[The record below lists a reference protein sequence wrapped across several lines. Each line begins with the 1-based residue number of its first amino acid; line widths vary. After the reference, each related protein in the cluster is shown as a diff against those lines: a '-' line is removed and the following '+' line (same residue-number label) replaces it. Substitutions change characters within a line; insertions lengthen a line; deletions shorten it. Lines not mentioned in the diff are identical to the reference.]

1 MTWKAEIFAYCERGR
16 DAAFWAEPLNALS
29 NAAFLIAAAIAFRAW
44 AAESGDRRGVVELA
58 LVALVGIIGVGSFL
72 FHTFAT
78 RWAAVAD
85 VAPISI
91 FMLAYLGYALRRFI
105 GLSWP
110 VAVGGLGVFVALL
123 YVAETAR
130 CDGGSCLNGSLG
142 YVPALAALAGI
153 GGGLL
158 LKGHPAGRW
167 IATGAAVF
175 TVSLALRTID
185 RTICPYTILFASRP
199 LGTHFLWHILNA
211 TLLGLLL
218 LAAIRHG
225 HPRQNPSGRP

>member
-1 MTWKAEIFAYCERGR
+1 MIWKAEIFAYCERGR

-29 NAAFLIAAAIAFRAW
+29 NAAFLIAAAIALRAW
-44 AAESGDRRGVVELA
+44 AAEPPERRGAFELA
-58 LVALVGIIGVGSFL
+58 LVALVGVIGVGSFL

-85 VAPISI
+85 VAPIGI
-91 FMLAYLGYALRRFI
+91 FMLAYLGYTLHRFV

-110 VAVGGLGVFVALL
+110 AALSGLGVFVILL
-123 YVAETAR
+123 YLAETAR

-153 GGGLL
+153 GGWLML
-158 LKGHPAGRW
+158 HGHPAGRW
-167 IATGAAVF
+167 IVMGAAVF
-175 TVSLALRTID
+175 SVSLTLRTID
-185 RTICPYTILFASRP
+185 RTLCPYTILVASRP
-199 LGTHFLWHILNA
+199 LGTHFLWHVLNA

-225 HPRQNPSGRP
+225 QPRRSSHKP